1 MMYTKTYRSA
11 TILGKLKVCRF
22 LQKNASTK
30 PLIPS
35 TTSFTLSNLKMMTAA
50 HHTLYIKPNI
60 GSLGV
65 GVHKLEPLNDGY
77 KLLYTKSK
85 KQLSKFFHSLDD
97 VYEHLLPAKPS
108 RLIIQQAV
116 SLDQVENRPY
126 DIRAMVQ
133 RKPGGIWHLTGFLI
147 KVGAKGKIVTNYH
160 QGGEIWTMHKLVQ
173 RKGYEDA
180 KSSELIG
187 HLTQHS
193 LTVARA
199 LSKHKAGMFEMG
211 IDFALDRN
219 THLWILE
226 VNSNHP
232 QFRPLK
238 WIDRRAYNRI
248 MRFAQSYGRKDD

>member
-1 MMYTKTYRSA
+1 MYTKTYRSA
-11 TILGKLKVCRF
+11 TIRGKLKVCRF
-22 LQKNASTK
+22 LQNNASTK

-35 TTSFTLSNLKMMTAA
+35 TTSFTLSNLKMMAAA
-50 HHTLYIKPNI
+50 HHALYIKPNI

-65 GVHKLEPLNDGY
+65 GVHKLEPINGSYELI
-77 KLLYTKSK
+77 YTKNK
-85 KQLSKFFHSLDD
+85 KQLSKIFSSLTD
-97 VYEHLLPAKPS
+97 VYDNLKPARPS
-108 RLIIQQAV
+108 RFIIQQAI

-133 RKPGGIWHLTGFLI
+133 RKPGGIWTFTGFLI

-160 QGGEIWTMHKLVQ
+160 QGGEIWTMQKLLQ
-173 RKGYEDA
+173 RKGYEDTQRT
-180 KSSELIG
+180 ELIS
-187 HLTQHS
+187 HLTQRS

-199 LSKHKAGMFEMG
+199 LSKHKADMFEMSV
-211 IDFALDRN
+211 DFAWDRN
-219 THLWILE
+219 KHLWILE

-248 MRFAQSYGRKDD
+248 LRFARSYGRNDD

>member
-1 MMYTKTYRSA
+1 MYTKTYRSA
-11 TILGKLKVCRF
+11 TIRGKLRVCRF
-22 LQKNASTK
+22 LQKNASTES
-30 PLIPS
+30 LIPS
-35 TTSFTLSNLKMMTAA
+35 TTSFTLSNLKMMAAA

-65 GVHKLEPLNDGY
+65 GVHKLEPKNDGY
-77 KLLYTKSK
+77 ELLYTKSK
-85 KQLSKFFHSLDD
+85 KQLSKFFPSLTDLHS
-97 VYEHLLPAKPS
+97 YLLPVRPS
-108 RLIIQQAV
+108 RLIIQQAI
-116 SLDQVENRPY
+116 SLDQVEHRPY

-133 RKPGGIWHLTGFLI
+133 RKPGGRWTFTGFLI

-160 QGGEIWTMHKLVQ
+160 QGGEIWTMQKLLQ
-173 RKGYEDA
+173 RKGYEEA
-180 KSSELIG
+180 KGAELISR
-187 HLTQHS
+187 LTRHS

-219 THLWILE
+219 LHLWILE

-238 WIDRRAYNRI
+238 WIDRRTYNRI
-248 MRFAQSYGRKDD
+248 MRFARSYGRKDD